1 MPISRLKARSSS
13 SMTMKKKL
21 SFSDHGYLN
30 SRIPRL
36 WPQRRTSNIDT
47 VIVETASV
55 IEKASSTKE
64 NKDESNPDTDT
75 EADTG
80 KCPFKHGTVYGESS
94 FPTLTLLVLNVF
106 ITMINHSFVFVHKY
120 QHVRTLDTFTATRRR
135 ESAQMVADLK

>member
-1 MPISRLKARSSS
+1 
-13 SMTMKKKL
+13 MKKKL

-75 EADTG
+75 DTG

-94 FPTLTLLVLNVF
+94 FPTLLVLNY
-106 ITMINHSFVFVHKY
+106 NN
-120 QHVRTLDTFTATRRR
+120 D
-135 ESAQMVADLK
+135 